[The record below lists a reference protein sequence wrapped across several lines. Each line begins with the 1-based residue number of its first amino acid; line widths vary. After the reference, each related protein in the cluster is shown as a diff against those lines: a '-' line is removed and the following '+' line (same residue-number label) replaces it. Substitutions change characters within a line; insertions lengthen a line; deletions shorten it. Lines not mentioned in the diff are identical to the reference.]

1 MFRLAHI
8 SDPHLGP
15 LPKVGFSDLASKR
28 AIGYFN
34 WRRNRQRAFAPSVL
48 MALAEDMRAAAPDHV
63 AVTGDLVNLGLT
75 AEFAAAR
82 LWLGEIGEPD
92 AVTVIPGNHD
102 AYVPGAFEELIEAW
116 HPYMTGDNSD
126 VVTFPFIRKRGP
138 VAIVGT
144 SSAVATAPLMA
155 TGEIG
160 AGQAA
165 ALASRLTALGRAGLF
180 RVVLIHHAPV
190 ARSSHWHRRLVDA
203 DLFRRAI
210 AEAGAELILH
220 GHNHTTLVDSLPSR
234 HGAVPVVGVAAASV
248 LPHGGRPGG
257 SYCLF
262 TIDGEPGNFSCE
274 MVERGLTT
282 RDGTVDQISAKRL
295 IGSAPG
301 ISRSTAGVSGLIG
314 LPSSLTRKGIVA
326 SLWRTRADRHRPFLP
341 PN

>member
-15 LPKVGFSDLASKR
+15 LPKVGFGDLASKR
-28 AIGYFN
+28 AFGYFN
-34 WRRNRQRAFAPSVL
+34 WRRNRRHAFAPSVL
-48 MALAEDMRAAAPDHV
+48 TALADDIRAAAPDHV

-82 LWLGEIGEPD
+82 EWLAELGEPD
-92 AVTVIPGNHD
+92 QVTVIPGNHD
-102 AYVPGAFEELIEAW
+102 AYVPGAFDELSEAW

-144 SSAVATAPLMA
+144 SSAIPTAPLMA

-160 AGQAA
+160 GGQAA

-180 RVVLIHHAPV
+180 RIVLIHHAPV
-190 ARSSHWHRRLVDA
+190 SRASHWHRRLIDA

-220 GHNHTTLVDSLPSR
+220 GHNHKTSVDRVPGPN
-234 HGAVPVVGVAAASV
+234 GAVPVVGVAAAAI
-248 LPHGGRPGG
+248 LPQGARPGG

-262 TIDGEPGNFSCE
+262 SIDGKPGSFSCE
-274 MVERGLTT
+274 MIERGVLAGA
-282 RDGTVDQISAKRL
+282 GTVGQLSGKRL
-295 IGSAPG
+295 LS
-301 ISRSTAGVSGLIG
+301 
-314 LPSSLTRKGIVA
+314 
-326 SLWRTRADRHRPFLP
+326 
-341 PN
+341 